1 MATSISWNNKDL
13 YEDEINFVVQQTI
26 DRIIFLRIAE
36 DRGVEQYGTLKEAI
50 KQGDYYKNLFRQFE
64 QADEKYNSGLF
75 DFKKDKV
82 SKSIQLDNKVLKT
95 IVNELYYPESTYEF
109 SVLSVEILG
118 SGLVDVFHLNK

>member
-1 MATSISWNNKDL
+1 LATSISWNNKDL